1 MKEMLM
7 SRLSKVM
14 EKISTKDI
22 LEARENRNWEAFDKL
37 TELEKLQCRLEEF
50 EIFEDIFNL

>member
-1 MKEMLM
+1 MLM
-7 SRLSKVM
+7 FRLSKVM

-22 LEARENRNWEAFDKL
+22 LEARENRNWETFDKL
-37 TELEKLQCRLEEF
+37 TELEKLQWRLEEF